1 MGKNIGNICK
11 NLSSKYS
18 PNLLDHTKKSATDA
32 LKSNLKRI
40 IQRTSEATS
49 DLIGNKTAEKNL
61 KTSKTSPQNSSETIE
76 SKRKKNTRFDKEIP
90 KER

>member
-32 LKSNLKRI
+32 LKSNLKKI
-40 IQRTSEATS
+40 IQRTSES
-49 DLIGNKTAEKNL
+49 N
-61 KTSKTSPQNSSETIE
+61 
-76 SKRKKNTRFDKEIP
+76 
-90 KER
+90 